1 MKTNKHLTTFLSE
14 LPENI
19 PLPDI
24 EPFTDC
30 VTFLWQNNE
39 KIIEISEKEF
49 TRDSITFTI
58 FTTQYGSVIGCSI
71 YRMFNKPC
79 FYEEIDDYVIGKLI
93 GMLNDL
99 FTS

>member
-24 EPFTDC
+24 ETFADRIVFTWYN
-30 VTFLWQNNE
+30 VTEHNV
-39 KIIEISEKEF
+39 ISESIEF
-49 TRDSITFTI
+49 TV
-58 FTTQYGSVIGCSI
+58 FTTSYNSVIGCLI
-71 YRMFNKPC
+71 YRMFNKPW

-99 FTS
+99 FTP